1 MPPFREISIVKNP
14 FAAAAIILLCAA
26 CQTAT
31 TSISESRAEASIRKF
46 CPAFRSG
53 PFAVDGAR
61 TYGTE
66 QITTFKNASTFH
78 CRCIARSAE
87 QEPKC
92 SQVRRFT
99 LGNIEEG

>member
-1 MPPFREISIVKNP
+1 MKKPFVT
-14 FAAAAIILLCAA
+14 AAIILLCVA
-26 CQTAT
+26 CQSAT
-31 TSISESRAEASIRKF
+31 TSISESRAEASVRQS

-53 PFAVDGAR
+53 PFSVDGAR
-61 TYGTE
+61 SYGTE
-66 QITTFKNASTFH
+66 QITTFKNASTFN